1 MKCPVCGGAELI
13 HDTRDLTYTYKGH
26 TTTVPNIT
34 GDFCP
39 ACGESVLERES
50 GDEYAFAI
58 RDFQAEV
65 NASYVD
71 PAFITRVRRKLRI
84 DQREAAQLFGGGIN
98 AFSRY
103 ENGRAKPP
111 ASLVKLLKLLDKKPE
126 LMKDLRDI
134 DAA

>member
-1 MKCPVCGGAELI
+1 MKCPVCGAAELI
-13 HDTRDLTYTYKGH
+13 HDTRDVTYAYKGQ
-26 TTTVPNIT
+26 TTTIHDIT
-34 GDFCP
+34 ADYCP
-39 ACGESVLERES
+39 ACGDSVMDAEN
-50 GDEYAFAI
+50 GDKYAEAI
-58 RDFQAEV
+58 RDFQQEV
-65 NASYVD
+65 NASYID

-84 DQREAAQLFGGGIN
+84 DQREAAQLFGGGVN